1 MTYCP
6 NGDLLQYIT
15 DAGHLEINVVRFYSA
30 ELIEALE
37 QLHIRN
43 IIHRDLKVIKN
54 NFVFLIFKIF
64 HFFKAGKY
72 SSNGSYAYSIN

>member
-1 MTYCP
+1 MLDFGLTYCP

-15 DAGHLEINVVRFYSA
+15 DAGHLEIDAVRFYSA

-43 IIHRDLKVIKN
+43 IIHRDLKVIRDYFILLIL
-54 NFVFLIFKIF
+54 NFCFCS
-64 HFFKAGKY
+64 KAGKY
-72 SSNGSYAYSIN
+72 SSHG

>member
-1 MTYCP
+1 MLDFGLTYCP

-15 DAGHLEINVVRFYSA
+15 DAGHLEIDAVRFYSA

-43 IIHRDLKVIKN
+43 IIHRDLKVIRDYFILLIL
-54 NFVFLIFKIF
+54 NFF
-64 HFFKAGKY
+64 
-72 SSNGSYAYSIN
+72 S